1 MADTTKTIK
10 NANNAELS
18 AILYRVRRERDC
30 LQLLRDIQATST
42 PNPNN
47 PYPDWEKLGPFSTE
61 TIVYNGKS
69 IKQMTDQ
76 ELSEYLDRLRN
87 ESELVNVIQNI
98 QRYNKPSDSR
108 VSSESTPYP
117 GLDLNAPVEDL
128 YHKEIDRTLEH
139 FGIPG
144 MRWGVRRSQGSSG
157 GKTPKGSADYLQ
169 SRALKKKG
177 MKNLSTAE
185 LRTLNDRIQQERN
198 YKNLNPNI
206 VQKGS
211 KAAGAVLAGMAAVTT
226 VYKFAHSPAGKAM
239 GEKAVKIIAKIA
251 RG

>member
-1 MADTTKTIK
+1 MADTTKTIQSAS
-10 NANNAELS
+10 NSELS

-30 LQLLRDIQATST
+30 LQLLRDIQATAT

-61 TIVYNGKS
+61 TVVYNGKS

-87 ESELVNVIQNI
+87 ESELINVIQNI
-98 QRYNKPSDSR
+98 NRYNKPTDNSVTSD
-108 VSSESTPYP
+108 STPYP
-117 GLDLNAPVEDL
+117 GLNLNTPIEDL
-128 YHKEIDRTLEH
+128 YHNQIDKTLEH

-144 MRWGVRRSQGSSG
+144 MRWGVRRGAAQTG
-157 GKTPKGSADYLQ
+157 KGSADYQQ

-198 YKNLNPNI
+198 YKNLNPNAI
-206 VQKGS
+206 QKGQ
-211 KAAGAVLAGMAAVTT
+211 KAAGAILAGMAAVTT
-226 VYKFAHSPAGKAM
+226 VYKFAHSPAGKAV